1 MTDPATTGPAP
12 DDKIDTALHSVTQV
26 LAGYQPGFRLV
37 NGQAASASDRFTV
50 VPARGT
56 PRLLLPIKQAAMA
69 TALKSF
75 VGGHRWARLAPTVL
89 QVVSKTAGTT
99 PVLSRDVS
107 LISDSGQPA
116 PIRDLFASVL
126 GRSDFELAFR
136 LSVGRPNAKTVAMAI
151 SADGDPLCFAK
162 VGSEDMTNSLVEYE
176 TKVLEHFQNRDLGV
190 VIPEVLHASRWA
202 GDHHVLITE
211 PLLLSPLKRT
221 ATIAHQA
228 ADDFTTASPIATFP
242 LRDSPYWHG
251 VVTRINQIREDS
263 SSRAVLTQAISA
275 IEGKWGSTEFDFG
288 YAHGDWSRANL
299 GTVDGKLIAL
309 DWERCTDNSPRGIDI
324 AHFAIIENSSS
335 LSNRLLD
342 LDRIEDHTRH
352 YLDEIGRSP
361 LLARPLIAFDLVE
374 MMLRFCTA
382 QAVGLPSHDSSF
394 GPALRAAILRWGAD
408 SS

>member
-1 MTDPATTGPAP
+1 MTDQTTA
-12 DDKIDTALHSVTQV
+12 DTADSYKIDAAFDSVTQV

-37 NGQAASASDRFTV
+37 NGQHANACDQFTV

-56 PRLLLPIKQAAMA
+56 PRLLLPNTQAAMA

-75 VGGHRWARLAPTVL
+75 VGGHRWARFAPTVL
-89 QVVSKTAGTT
+89 GIVSKTAGSTA
-99 PVLSRDVS
+99 VLSRDVS
-107 LISDSGQPA
+107 LMSDGAQHA
-116 PIRDLFASVL
+116 PIRDLFSSVL
-126 GRSDFELAFR
+126 GRDDFELAFR

-151 SADGDPLCFAK
+151 SAAGEPLCFAK

-176 TKVLEHFQNRDLGV
+176 TKVLQHFAHRDLGV
-190 VIPEVLHASRWA
+190 AIPKVLHASRWA

-211 PLLLSPLKRT
+211 PLLLSPLKRS
-221 ATIAHQA
+221 ATVAHRA
-228 ADDFTTASPIATFP
+228 SDTFTSSSPMETHA

-251 VVTRINQIREDS
+251 IVSRVDHIRSES
-263 SSRAVLTQAISA
+263 SSRAMLVEALKMMDKT
-275 IEGKWGSTEFDFG
+275 WGSTTFDYGF
-288 YAHGDWSRANL
+288 AHGDWSRANL
-299 GTVDGKLIAL
+299 GTINGKLVAL

-324 AHFAIIENSSS
+324 AHFAILENSSS

-342 LDRIEDHTRH
+342 LDSIEDRTRH

-394 GPALRAAILRWGAD
+394 GPALRAAMLRWAR
-408 SS
+408 